1 MTDNIDHA
9 AQALRGIDPKTWS
22 EAGASDGDLSTLIGV
37 AQVHATLALVAATEK
52 MAEQQRIANLIAY
65 HAAGMHKG
73 AIDGPG
79 LPGPHEQAR
88 KGLRL

>member
-1 MTDNIDHA
+1 MSDIDHA
-9 AQALRGIDPKTWS
+9 S
-22 EAGASDGDLSTLIGV
+22 EARRLVTDETLEVTLEGEESEV
-37 AQVHATLALVAATEK
+37 YAAAQVHATLALVAATEK
-52 MAEQQRIANLIAY
+52 VAEQARIANLIAY